1 MLKDGAYTV
10 LTEKDGYQ
18 NKFKLDGGVVTLELD
33 GFGGV
38 IAKKNSYVYSGTYT
52 VDTAKNEITLQTSMK
67 NILMFM
73 LMAHILLSK
82 KAMCM

>member
-18 NKFKLDGGVVTLELD
+18 GTFKLHGGNTTIELD

-38 IAKKNSYVYSGTYT
+38 IAKKSSYVYSGT
-52 VDTAKNEITLQTSMK
+52 
-67 NILMFM
+67 
-73 LMAHILLSK
+73 
-82 KAMCM
+82 